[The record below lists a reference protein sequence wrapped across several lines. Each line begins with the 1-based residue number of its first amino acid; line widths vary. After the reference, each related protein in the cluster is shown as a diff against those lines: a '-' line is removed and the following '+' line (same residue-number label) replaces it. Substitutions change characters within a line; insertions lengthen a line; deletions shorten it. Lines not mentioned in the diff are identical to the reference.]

1 MRDFIRYNIFTP
13 YPSTTTT
20 SEEKE
25 RERERVFSFHPEG
38 VGKGGLN
45 KRSINY

>member
-20 SEEKE
+20 TTSEEKE
-25 RERERVFSFHPEG
+25 RERFSFHPEG
-38 VGKGGLN
+38 VMYSLGGMGG
-45 KRSINY
+45 RGD